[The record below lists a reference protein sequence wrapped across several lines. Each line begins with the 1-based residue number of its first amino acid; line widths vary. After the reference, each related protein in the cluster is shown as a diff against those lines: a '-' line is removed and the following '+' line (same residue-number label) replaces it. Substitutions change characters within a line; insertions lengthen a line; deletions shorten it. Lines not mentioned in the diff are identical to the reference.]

1 MISGTKKTLIAAA
14 VLGCAG
20 ALAQAP
26 ALAAD
31 AMMMNP
37 NEIKWGDPPPQLPK
51 GAKIA
56 VLHGDPGKE
65 GPFTMR
71 LKTPA
76 GYKIAPHFHSQDEN
90 LTVVTGTVYLGMG
103 DKMDMKGAHPLK
115 AGGYHYLP
123 GKTNHYA
130 FSKGPTII
138 QVSGN
143 GPFDITYINPA
154 DDPSKGK

>member
-90 LTVVTGTVYLGMG
+90 LTVVSGSLYLGMG

>member
-90 LTVVTGTVYLGMG
+90 LTVVTGTVYLSMG

-115 AGGYHYLP
+115 AGGFHYLP

-130 FSKGPTII
+130 FSKGPSII

>member
-115 AGGYHYLP
+115 AGGFHYLP

-130 FSKGPTII
+130 FSKGPSII

>member
-65 GPFTMR
+65 GPFTIR

-90 LTVVTGTVYLGMG
+90 LTVVSGSLYLGMG
-103 DKMDMKGAHPLK
+103 DKMDMKGAHALT

-130 FSKGPTII
+130 FSKGPTVI

>member
-90 LTVVTGTVYLGMG
+90 LTVVSGSLYLGMG
-103 DKMDMKGAHPLK
+103 DKMDMKGAHALT

-130 FSKGPTII
+130 FSKGPTVI

>member
-90 LTVVTGTVYLGMG
+90 LTVVSGALYLGMG
-103 DKMDMKGAHPLK
+103 DKMDMKGAHALT

-123 GKTNHYA
+123 GKTNHYE
-130 FSKGPTII
+130 FSKGPTVI

>member
-90 LTVVTGTVYLGMG
+90 LTVVSGSLYLGMG

-138 QVSGN
+138 KVSGN